1 MRIPL
6 LIVPIAVGLVACGGD
21 DAGSGSSAGNSLEA
35 TLAGNTQWPYE
46 LVGTLDIVEAGDF
59 DESDYPA
66 WAVGSVVTDTDEWGV
81 LINIGPGVIR
91 KAKVNIDSGKKVR
104 VWLEKPRKENG
115 DLFYPVSKIQAL

>member
-1 MRIPL
+1 MRFPL
-6 LIVPIAVGLVACGGD
+6 LIVSMAVSLGACGGN
-21 DAGSGSSAGNSLEA
+21 DAGSGNSLEA
-35 TLAGNTQWPYE
+35 MLASNTQWPYE

-66 WAVGSVVTDTDEWGV
+66 WAVGSIVTDSDEWGV

-104 VWLEKPRKENG
+104 VWLDKPRRENG
-115 DLFYPVSKIQAL
+115 DMFYPISKIQAL